1 MNSLAVYGYVL
12 VRCGGEG
19 AFEKARDKIAAIRGV
34 KSVTTVTGE
43 WDLVVE
49 VEAGNLRAF
58 GKVALRIAKTPGVAH
73 SESLVAIEV

>member
-1 MNSLAVYGYVL
+1 LVVYGYVL

-19 AFEKARDKIAAIRGV
+19 AFQKAREKIAVIKGV

-49 VEAGNLRAF
+49 VEAANLRAF
-58 GKVALRIAKTPGVAH
+58 GKAALRIAKAPGVSH